1 LSVKPAVQSGCRYQ
15 TTALDKTKNIF
26 GKFHILHHGFLAQK
40 CNSGGNAGLNDVTM
54 TRSRRKIE
62 DCIKTG
68 FERSSKLQVVI
79 TPG

>member
-40 CNSGGNAGLNDVTM
+40 WNSGRITGLND
-54 TRSRRKIE
+54 IE
-62 DCIKTG
+62 DCIRTG
-68 FERSSKLQVVI
+68 FEQSSKLQVVI
-79 TPG
+79 TPV

>member
-40 CNSGGNAGLNDVTM
+40 WNSGRITGLNDVTM
-54 TRSRRKIE
+54 TRSGRKIE
-62 DCIKTG
+62 DCIRTG

-79 TPG
+79 AAV